1 MSEIGI
7 QNTNEIKFQMAPKTG
22 LAILVAV
29 ALIGLM
35 EWLFPSRLA
44 LILNIVLPIPAGAA
58 LLYIHVRFRSWDFEF
73 LKPFLILLCC
83 GSSII
88 VLVKSFFYHF
98 PGGPFFVFMAVD
110 LIIGLIV
117 AGFAAI
123 KFGLMEDKKKE
134 TVIVI
139 FFVALLFAS
148 LLTDAYAKH
157 FNYLFDSNES
167 VEYTTDIIK
176 KKKEESYR
184 RGKKRMI
191 YHLDFRVKGQNY
203 SVQVN
208 ESEYEKYEVG
218 DSYTIELHEG
228 AFKKPFILLK

>member
-7 QNTNEIKFQMAPKTG
+7 QDTNEIKFQMAPKTG
-22 LAILVAV
+22 LSILVAV
-29 ALIGLM
+29 AFIGLI
-35 EWLFPSRLA
+35 EWLLPSRLT
-44 LILNIVLPIPAGAA
+44 LILNIVLPVLAGAA
-58 LLYIHVRFRSWDFEF
+58 LLCIHFRFKNLKFGF

-83 GSSII
+83 GSLII
-88 VLVKSFFYHF
+88 VFGKQFLYHY
-98 PGGPFFVFMAVD
+98 PGGPFYVFIAVD
-110 LIIGLIV
+110 LIVGLIV
-117 AGFAAI
+117 AGFAAV

-157 FNYLFDSNES
+157 FNYLFDSNEP

-176 KKKEESYR
+176 KRKEETYH
-184 RGKKRMI
+184 RGKNRTI
-191 YHLDFRVKGQNY
+191 YHLDFRVKGKKY

-208 ESEYEKYEVG
+208 KSEYEKYEIG
-218 DSYTIELHEG
+218 DSYTIELRES
-228 AFKKPFILLK
+228 AFKKPFVLLK